1 MSGPDSPSPLRARRL
16 WRLASIVALVA
27 LTALALSGTIESL
40 QSGAMMML
48 PALALALALL
58 LRPYLGAGAI
68 AWLHARRARPR
79 RIAARVA
86 VPLPSRVPVA
96 RGGRLIA
103 VSLAG
108 RAPPP
113 ALAGCR

>member
-1 MSGPDSPSPLRARRL
+1 MSGPDSPSPLRARLL
-16 WRLASIVALVA
+16 WRLALIVALVA
-27 LTALALSGTIESL
+27 LTGLALGGTIESL

-48 PALALALALL
+48 PALALAVAVLA
-58 LRPYLGAGAI
+58 RPYLGAGAI
-68 AWLHARRARPR
+68 ARLRGSGTRPR
-79 RIAARVA
+79 RVAARMA
-86 VPLPSRVPVA
+86 VPLRPRSRVA

-103 VSLAG
+103 VALAG